1 MQSPFWH
8 YNTTFD
14 AQEVMRRYAVE
25 AQKPREGLLVNFLD
39 VAVDPEVL
47 PSVLAPMAGTV
58 EGVPIPANWH
68 ADIAEW
74 GAALRAVDLSGPR
87 FTMIELGCGWGCWM
101 NNTGAAAR
109 STGREIH
116 VIGIEGDQGHLKFA
130 EEALDRNGF
139 DRSQWTLVS
148 GIAAGTGGTALFP
161 IQDTAGGSW
170 GLEPVFGADEEQTRD
185 AVESG
190 RFEAL
195 PMVPLSEVVR
205 DHDRIDLL
213 HIDIQ
218 GGETGFVSDCL
229 DVMNEKVAYVVIGT
243 HSRQIE
249 GELFDTLSDAGWLL
263 EMERPAVLALTDEG
277 PVTTIDGL
285 QGWRNRR
292 LLP

>member
-14 AQEVMRRYAVE
+14 AQEIMRRYAIE
-25 AQKPREGLLVNFLD
+25 TPSPREGLLVNFLD
-39 VAVDPEVL
+39 VAVDPKVL
-47 PSVLAPMAGTV
+47 PSILAPMAGTV
-58 EGVPIPANWH
+58 EDLPIPANWH

-74 GAALRAVDLSGPR
+74 GAALRAVDLSGQR

-101 NNTGAAAR
+101 NNSGAAAR
-109 STGREIH
+109 STGREVH

-148 GIAAGTGGTALFP
+148 GIAAGKAGTALFP
-161 IQDTAGGSW
+161 IQDQAGGSW
-170 GLEPVFGADEEQTRD
+170 GLEPVFGADEEQTQK
-185 AVESG
+185 AVDSG

-195 PMVPLSEVVR
+195 PMVPLSDVVR

-218 GGETGFVSDCL
+218 GGEIGFVSDCL
-229 DVMNEKVAYVVIGT
+229 DVMNEKVAYLVIGT

-249 GELFDTLSDAGWLL
+249 GELFDILGGAGWLL
-263 EMERPAVLALTDEG
+263 EMERPAVLMLTVDG
-277 PVTTIDGL
+277 PITTVDGL
-285 QGWRNRR
+285 QGWRNLR